1 MDISTLGEAL
11 DTFVPEIMEH
21 CGTPGLSIA
30 VGVGTEVALARAYGV
45 ADLATGRPMTTGT
58 VAPTGSDC
66 KPYTGV
72 AALQLV
78 ERGVI
83 GLDEPIESYVRVVNP
98 HGPRPITLRDLLT
111 HHSGLGAGM
120 GNVDRVPPPP
130 LGEHLRRVLDA
141 ERSDAYGGTMVPFWA
156 GPVGARYQY
165 SNVGI
170 AVAGH
175 LVELLN
181 PDGVT
186 FSEWVARHVF
196 APLGMESTVF
206 PRAQHPD
213 FVPDDL
219 LARRSTGYATLPG
232 LRLPLPGLY
241 PGDYPA
247 GSALSTPSDHARF
260 VLAILGG
267 GSPILSPE
275 LAQQMITAQAPGGT
289 LFGPQPG
296 MSVGFVFNVFGGAH
310 PYIGHGG
317 EYPWGWTHFTR
328 GWTDDRVALVI
339 SANQF
344 DLGDFGL
351 SDRPGHAAARLV
363 AEIVTAWVHGADPR
377 PRRPL
382 ATGRAYLA
390 GLLVGDRL
398 TSRLGIPSQPSPED
412 VARIAERAEVSFPW
426 DPEAF
431 REAVGQ
437 VRLTASPLVDGVA
450 TMRRELPAHELALLA
465 RQLGVPGLVT
475 QLAPGPRPQGAG
487 DAARTRNSPT
497 GDAHAV
503 DNASPLATGDP
514 DAASDRSAPA
524 AGNARAAG
532 NPSAHATGDSGP
544 QAAGR

>member
-11 DTFVPEIMEH
+11 DTYVPEIMEH

-30 VGVGTEVALARAYGV
+30 VGAGTEVALARAYGV
-45 ADLATGRPMTTGT
+45 ADLATGRPMTVDT
-58 VAPTGSDC
+58 VGPTGSDC

-83 GLDEPIESYVRVVNP
+83 GPDEPIEAYVPVVNP
-98 HGPRPITLRDLLT
+98 HGQRPITLRDLLT
-111 HHSGLGAGM
+111 HRSGLGIGM
-120 GNVDRVPPPP
+120 GNFGRVPPPP
-130 LGEHLRRVLDA
+130 LGEHLRRVLEA
-141 ERSDAYGGTMVPFWA
+141 GRSDAYGGTMVPFWA
-156 GPVGARYQY
+156 GPVGAAYQY

-170 AVAGH
+170 AVVGH

-196 APLGMESTVF
+196 APLGMGSTVF

-213 FVPDDL
+213 FVPAEL
-219 LARRSTGYATLPG
+219 LDRRSTGYATLPG
-232 LRLPLPGLY
+232 VWLPLPTLY

-247 GSALSTPSDHARF
+247 GSALTTPSDHARF
-260 VLAILGG
+260 VLAILNGG
-267 GSPILSPE
+267 APVLSSE
-275 LAQQMITAQAPGGT
+275 LATQMVTPQASGGT
-289 LFGPQPG
+289 LMGPQAEL
-296 MSVGFVFNVFGGAH
+296 SVGLVFNVFGGEH

-328 GWTDDRVALVI
+328 GWTSDRVVLVI

-377 PRRPL
+377 PRRTL
-382 ATGRAYLA
+382 AAGRSFLA

-398 TSRLGIPSQPSPED
+398 TTRLGIASPPSAED
-412 VARIAERAEVSFPW
+412 VARVAEGAVVSLPW
-426 DPEAF
+426 DAEAF
-431 REAVGQ
+431 RQGVGE
-437 VRLTASPLVDGVA
+437 VRLTATPLADNAA
-450 TMRRELPAHELALLA
+450 TVRRELPGHELALLA

-475 QLAPGPRPQGAG
+475 HPAG
-487 DAARTRNSPT
+487 GT
-497 GDAHAV
+497 G
-503 DNASPLATGDP
+503 
-514 DAASDRSAPA
+514 
-524 AGNARAAG
+524 ARAAG
-532 NPSAHATGDSGP
+532 SGGGQTAGSADAASG
-544 QAAGR
+544 ARGAGK

>member
-1 MDISTLGEAL
+1 MDISTLEEAL

-30 VGVGTEVALARAYGV
+30 VGAGTEVALTRAYGV
-45 ADLATGRPMTTGT
+45 ADLATGRPMTADT

-83 GLDEPIESYVRVVNP
+83 GLDEPIDPYVRVVNP
-98 HGPRPITLRDLLT
+98 HGQRPITLRDLLT
-111 HHSGLGAGM
+111 HRSGLGAGM
-120 GNVDRVPPPP
+120 GNFDRVPPPP
-130 LGEHLRRVLDA
+130 LGEHLRRVLEA
-141 ERSDAYGGTMVPFWA
+141 GRSDAYGGTMVPFWA
-156 GPVGARYQY
+156 GPVGAAYQY

-186 FSEWVARHVF
+186 FSEWVGRHVF
-196 APLGMESTVF
+196 EPLGMGSTVF

-213 FVPDDL
+213 FVPAGL

-232 LRLPLPGLY
+232 LRLPLPTLY

-260 VLAILGG
+260 VLAILNGG
-267 GSPILSPE
+267 APVLSRE
-275 LAQQMITAQAPGGT
+275 LATQMITAQASGGT
-289 LFGPQPG
+289 LAGPRPELA
-296 MSVGFVFNVFGGAH
+296 VGLVFNVFGGQH
-310 PYIGHGG
+310 PYVGHGG

-328 GWTDDRVALVI
+328 GWTEDRVALVI
-339 SANQF
+339 SANQL

-351 SDRPGHAAARLV
+351 SDRPGHAAARMV

-377 PRRPL
+377 PRRAL
-382 ATGRAYLA
+382 AAGRSYLA

-398 TSRLGIPSQPSPED
+398 TTRLGIASPPSEED
-412 VARIAERAEVSFPW
+412 VARICAGGEAALPW
-426 DPEAF
+426 DVEAF
-431 REAVGQ
+431 RAGVRE
-437 VRLTASPLVDGVA
+437 VRLTASPLVDNVA
-450 TMRRELPAHELALLA
+450 TVRREFVGHELALVA
-465 RQLGVPGLVT
+465 GQLGVPGLAT
-475 QLAPGPRPQGAG
+475 QLANSPAPQAGAGARVGQGA
-487 DAARTRNSPT
+487 
-497 GDAHAV
+497 
-503 DNASPLATGDP
+503 ASQAGAGAQVAEG
-514 DAASDRSAPA
+514 AASQ
-524 AGNARAAG
+524 AGAG
-532 NPSAHATGDSGP
+532 SQVAE
-544 QAAGR
+544 Q

>member
-1 MDISTLGEAL
+1 MDISMLGEAL
-11 DTFVPEIMEH
+11 DTYVPEIMEH

-30 VGVGTEVALARAYGV
+30 VGVGTEVPLARAYGV
-45 ADLATGRPMTTGT
+45 ADLATGRPMAVDT

-83 GLDEPIESYVRVVNP
+83 GLDEPIEPYVRVVNP
-98 HGPRPITLRDLLT
+98 YGQRPITLRDLLT
-111 HHSGLGAGM
+111 HRSGLGVGM
-120 GNVDRVPPPP
+120 GNFDRVPPPP

-141 ERSDAYGGTMVPFWA
+141 GRSDAYGGAMVPFWA
-156 GPVGARYQY
+156 GPVGAAYQY

-170 AVAGH
+170 AVVGH

-186 FSEWVARHVF
+186 FSEWVGRQVF
-196 APLGMESTVF
+196 APLGMGSTVF

-213 FVPDDL
+213 FVPAEL

-232 LRLPLPGLY
+232 LRLPLPTLY

-260 VLAILGG
+260 VLAVLGG
-267 GSPILSPE
+267 GAPVLSAE
-275 LAQQMITAQAPGGT
+275 LATQLVTAQASGGT
-289 LFGPQPG
+289 LMGARG
-296 MSVGFVFNVFGGAH
+296 DLAVGLVFNVFGGAH

-328 GWTDDRVALVI
+328 GWIEDRVALVI

-363 AEIVTAWVHGADPR
+363 AEIVTAWVHGVDPR
-377 PRRPL
+377 PRRTL
-382 ATGRAYLA
+382 AAGRSFLA

-398 TSRLGIPSQPSPED
+398 TARLGISGQPAAEEL
-412 VARIAERAEVSFPW
+412 ARVCAEAEVAFPW
-426 DPEAF
+426 DQEAF
-431 REAVGQ
+431 LEGVGR
-437 VRLTASPLVDGVA
+437 VRLTAAPLVDHALTV
-450 TMRRELPAHELALLA
+450 RREVAGHELALLA
-465 RQLGVPGLVT
+465 GQLGVPGLAA
-475 QLAPGPRPQGAG
+475 QLAGGPGSQADGG
-487 DAARTRNSPT
+487 S
-497 GDAHAV
+497 
-503 DNASPLATGDP
+503 
-514 DAASDRSAPA
+514 
-524 AGNARAAG
+524 RADG
-532 NPSAHATGDSGP
+532 GP
-544 QAAGR
+544 QVSSGSQAGSGSQAAEQ